1 MEQKTKKTLGTVIG
15 LIVGLGVAAMI
26 QQFVFKAPSFD
37 KAMMHAASEL
47 NKSCPI
53 MVDQETRL
61 DNTAAYPDNVFQYN
75 YTLVNYVKDS
85 IDSQLFVAN
94 MRPLILNNIKTNPDL
109 KAYRDQRVT
118 MAYNYKD
125 KHGEFVTKI
134 SITADE
140 YMKIDK

>member
-1 MEQKTKKTLGTVIG
+1 
-15 LIVGLGVAAMI
+15 
-26 QQFVFKAPSFD
+26 
-37 KAMMHAASEL
+37 
-47 NKSCPI
+47 